1 VVAKMAVRIKIK
13 EEKQY
18 TLSGVIV
25 NPGRYQR
32 GCDRDIKII
41 SLKGNEYDVSVCSDI
56 FSNYNEDDII
66 RCKLIKDSKDNYLMV
81 DKPFITFSTERTA
94 VERAFCR
101 ALRPFSAS
109 GAEELYYNIM
119 EKMKSRPRSEDEK
132 NGIDVYGTDRVIYY
146 LSDASEIYKETGDKE
161 IVKNLEDCGLK
172 DVAAKKLLKWWY
184 KNRCVRK
191 LHLLGMKN
199 EEIKRCHMTCDE
211 IYIRAIKNPL
221 TLASIPMD
229 ICLFIMEAINIQPTN
244 KELRCGEIIRKV
256 YDLVEN
262 CSNACVSIHSME
274 YYFKD
279 IWSHI
284 DLVCSDYGLV
294 QDGKLLYQ
302 KYNYDVEMFLA
313 EYIDKL
319 IKLNPQDVESLPT
332 INDEDYV
339 IKTLTQEQK
348 NAINGALNNK
358 ISIITGAGGCGK
370 SLAAN
375 EIFVNLKKR
384 GIKFKAASFTGKAVV
399 RLNEIFRA
407 NDPELKETVAY
418 TLDYMVTKYKKSG
431 DTNVGDF
438 EVILIDE
445 ASMVSSELFYRFL
458 TTFTHKFSIIFMGD
472 CNQLKPIS
480 WGFFLKQIIASER
493 IPIYTLTKNQRL
505 KPAAMTAEEEE
516 KYELALKGKAPSEIS
531 FDRTVLENCENL
543 IDPKRNLSRPMI
555 FSQGDSSNL
564 SQSKGFYIFDED
576 MEFIRTILKQFKK
589 GGTSY
594 YEITCICPYIKF
606 GYIEDINRMFQDVF
620 FEDIEGVMGGR
631 TMWKVGDRVKMLIN
645 NYDTGIMNGEEG
657 IVMFTCEEFVE
668 VQFKNKINKG
678 VVTLGTPDFLIKF
691 YLKRDDEDLEEV
703 EGEGRWDG
711 DKFYI
716 NMIKHSSCITV
727 HGSQGSEY
735 PYVIGFIPEVK
746 DKKGNLSNF
755 LNIPLLY
762 VLMSRTQ
769 STALMITN
777 QEILGKISM
786 TKPRICCDNLANR
799 ISNMRDETVEKNF
812 YKVTIKEKEQEEE
825 EEEYPEDDFFDEDAW
840 EN

>member
-1 VVAKMAVRIKIK
+1 MAVKIKIK

-25 NPGRYQR
+25 NPGKYQR
-32 GCDRDIKII
+32 GQDRDIKIL
-41 SLKGNEYDVSVCSDI
+41 SLKGNEYAVRVCSDI
-56 FSNYNEDDII
+56 FSNFNEDDII
-66 RCKLIKDSKDNYLMV
+66 RCKLVKDSREEYLMV
-81 DKPFITFSTERTA
+81 DKPFITLSTERTA

-101 ALRPFSAS
+101 APTSISRSE
-109 GAEELYYNIM
+109 AEMLYDNIM
-119 EKMKSRPRSEDEK
+119 EKMKTRPRSEEEK
-132 NGIDVYGTDRVIYY
+132 NGIEVYGTDRVIYY
-146 LSDASEIYKETGDKE
+146 MSEASEIYKETGDKK
-161 IVKNLEDCGLK
+161 IIKNLEDCGLK
-172 DVAAKKLLKWWY
+172 DIVAKKLLKWWY

-199 EEIKRCHMTCDE
+199 EEIRRCHMTCDE
-211 IYIRAIKNPL
+211 IYVKAIKNPL

-229 ICLFIMEAINIQPTN
+229 ICLFIMESINIEPT
-244 KELRCGEIIRKV
+244 KKQLRCGEIVRKV

-262 CSNACVSIHSME
+262 WNNACVSIHTME
-274 YYFKD
+274 YFFKD

-284 DLVCSDYGLV
+284 DLLCSDYGLV

-302 KYNYDVEMFLA
+302 KYNYDVEIFLA
-313 EYIDKL
+313 DYIDKL
-319 IKLNPQDVESLPT
+319 IKLNPQDEESFST
-332 INDEDYV
+332 INDDDYV
-339 IKTLTQEQK
+339 IKTLTEEQK
-348 NAINGALNNK
+348 NSINGGLNNK
-358 ISIITGAGGCGK
+358 ISIITGGGGVGK
-370 SLAAN
+370 SSSAN
-375 EIFVNLKKR
+375 EIYVNLKKR

-399 RLNEIFRA
+399 RLNDIFRA
-407 NDPELKETVAY
+407 NDPELKQNVAC
-418 TLDYMVTKYKKSG
+418 TLDYMITKSKNSG
-431 DTNVGDF
+431 ENSIGDF

-445 ASMVSSELFYRFL
+445 ASMVSSELIYRFL

-472 CNQLKPIS
+472 CNQLKPIT
-480 WGFFLKQIIASER
+480 WGFFFKQIIASER

-505 KPAAMTAEEEE
+505 KQPSMTAEEEE
-516 KYELALKGKAPSEIS
+516 KYELALKNKAPSEIE
-531 FDRTVLENCENL
+531 FDRTILENCETL
-543 IDPKRNLSRPMI
+543 IDPKRNLKNPMI
-555 FSQGDSSNL
+555 FNQGDSSNL

-576 MEFIRTILKQFKK
+576 IEFIRTILKQFKK

-594 YEITCICPYIKF
+594 YEITCICPYTK
-606 GYIEDINRMFQDVF
+606 YIDEINKMFQDVF
-620 FEDIEGVMGGR
+620 FEEVDGVLGGR
-631 TMWKVGDRVKMLIN
+631 TVWKVGDRVKMLIN

-657 IVMFTCEEFVE
+657 IVMFTCQEFVE
-668 VQFKNKINKG
+668 VQFKNRITKG

-735 PYVIGFIPEVK
+735 PYVIGYIPEVK

-769 STALMITN
+769 STALMVTN
-777 QEILGKISM
+777 QDILGKISM
-786 TKPRICCDNLANR
+786 TKPRICCDNLASR
-799 ISNMRDETVEKNF
+799 ISNLRDETIEKKF
-812 YKVTIKEKEQEEE
+812 YKVAVKEKEQEVEE
-825 EEEYPEDDFFDEDAW
+825 EFPEDEDLPFDEEGW
-840 EN
+840 